1 MRLKKKTVMIIS
13 LAIGIVMF
21 ATTAMAEIKAKS
33 GYEQL
38 KDTLK
43 YTADSCTSS
52 SKLSNYTMELS
63 FCVKDNGNVV
73 SSSEEVHKYDLSK
86 SARENTINDFDG
98 KNKSSSYYYSDKTC
112 SVSHDYNQD
121 IYYVNQYSD
130 GNQNEFI
137 RNPFKEKEASD
148 IEKIADA
155 LVGNLKDSV
164 VVKENE
170 DGSKELSGSLKEAQ
184 IPAIVNAVT
193 SFQVKKK
200 FGVFDNPD
208 RQNTMPKIT
217 KDIFVKEVKGNM
229 TVGKNGVMQ
238 NLLGTGTLSG
248 KEDDGTEHT
257 LSFEILCKITDINKT
272 AVNKP
277 DLTGKKVEKSTAQSD
292 KLTDPQKFI
301 GTYKNNI
308 IIEKDGKFEKIGERV
323 LKIAHIDDKNVSG
336 SYSEEY
342 KKGYEEYAAGRKD
355 FSFDAKFNN
364 NNDKLSADFDYKTS
378 SGKADTGNIQLIQW
392 SAKVYFNIPEQTQAV
407 LDDSEF
413 SRAFD

>member
-1 MRLKKKTVMIIS
+1 MIMS
-13 LAIGIVMF
+13 LAIGTIMF

-38 KDTLK
+38 KDALK

-63 FCVKDNGNVV
+63 FYVKDNGNVV
-73 SSSEEVHKYDLSK
+73 SSSEGTNKYDLLK
-86 SARENTINDFDG
+86 SARENTTNGFDG
-98 KNKSSSYYYSDKTC
+98 KNKANSYYYSDKTC
-112 SVSHDYNQD
+112 SVSHDYDQNV
-121 IYYVNQYSD
+121 YYVNQYSD
-130 GNQNEFI
+130 NNQNEFV

-148 IEKIADA
+148 IEKIANA

-164 VVKENE
+164 VVKQNE
-170 DGSKELSGSLKEAQ
+170 DGSKELSGSLTEAQ
-184 IPAIVNAVT
+184 IPAIVNAVI
-193 SFQVKKK
+193 SFQVKKR
-200 FGVFDNPD
+200 FGAFDSSD
-208 RQNTMPKIT
+208 RQNTMSKIT

-229 TVGKNGVMQ
+229 TVDKNGIMQ

-277 DLTGKKVEKSTAQSD
+277 DLTGKKVEKSTVQSD
-292 KLTDPQKFI
+292 KLTNPDKFI

-342 KKGYEEYAAGRKD
+342 QKGYEEYAADKKT
-355 FSFDAKFNN
+355 FNFDAKFNN
-364 NNDKLSADFDYKTS
+364 NDKLSAEFDYKTS
-378 SGKADTGNIQLIQW
+378 SGKATTGSIYLDQW
-392 SAKVYFNIPEQTQAV
+392 SAKVNFSIPEQTRAV
-407 LDDSEF
+407 LDNGEF
-413 SRAFD
+413 NRVFD

>member
-1 MRLKKKTVMIIS
+1 MKLKKKTVMIMS
-13 LAIGIVMF
+13 LAIGTIMF

-38 KDTLK
+38 KDALK

-63 FCVKDNGNVV
+63 FYVKDNGNVV
-73 SSSEEVHKYDLSK
+73 SSSEGTNKYDLLK
-86 SARENTINDFDG
+86 SARENTTNGFDG
-98 KNKSSSYYYSDKTC
+98 KNKANSYYYSDKTC
-112 SVSHDYNQD
+112 SVSHDYDQNV
-121 IYYVNQYSD
+121 YYVNQYSD
-130 GNQNEFI
+130 NNQNEFV

-164 VVKENE
+164 VVKQNE
-170 DGSKELSGSLKEAQ
+170 DGSKELSGSLTEAQ
-184 IPAIVNAVT
+184 IPAIVNAVI
-193 SFQVKKK
+193 SFQVKKR
-200 FGVFDNPD
+200 FGAFDSSD
-208 RQNTMPKIT
+208 RQNTMSKIT

-229 TVGKNGVMQ
+229 TVDKNGMMQ

-277 DLTGKKVEKSTAQSD
+277 DLTGKKVEKSTVQSD
-292 KLTDPQKFI
+292 KLTNPDKFI

-342 KKGYEEYAAGRKD
+342 QKGYEEYAADKKT
-355 FSFDAKFNN
+355 FNFDAKFNN
-364 NNDKLSADFDYKTS
+364 NDKLSAEFDYKTS
-378 SGKADTGNIQLIQW
+378 SGKATTGSIYLDQW
-392 SAKVYFNIPEQTQAV
+392 SAKVNFSIPEQTRAV
-407 LDDSEF
+407 LDNGEF
-413 SRAFD
+413 NRVFD

>member
-1 MRLKKKTVMIIS
+1 MS
-13 LAIGIVMF
+13 
-21 ATTAMAEIKAKS
+21 
-33 GYEQL
+33 
-38 KDTLK
+38 
-43 YTADSCTSS
+43 
-52 SKLSNYTMELS
+52 
-63 FCVKDNGNVV
+63 
-73 SSSEEVHKYDLSK
+73 
-86 SARENTINDFDG
+86 
-98 KNKSSSYYYSDKTC
+98 
-112 SVSHDYNQD
+112 
-121 IYYVNQYSD
+121 
-130 GNQNEFI
+130 
-137 RNPFKEKEASD
+137 
-148 IEKIADA
+148 
-155 LVGNLKDSV
+155 
-164 VVKENE
+164 
-170 DGSKELSGSLKEAQ
+170 
-184 IPAIVNAVT
+184 
-193 SFQVKKK
+193 
-200 FGVFDNPD
+200 
-208 RQNTMPKIT
+208 KIT

-229 TVGKNGVMQ
+229 TVDKNGMMQ

-292 KLTDPQKFI
+292 KLTNPDKFI
-301 GTYKNNI
+301 GIYKNNI

-392 SAKVYFNIPEQTQAV
+392 SAKVYFNIPEQTQAA